1 MPVDSLTV
9 DGAVYPLWP
18 GNVISPSSP
27 IRGVR
32 LTGKLFVT
40 NKKAIRPDPT
50 GPDDSLDF
58 LRSNFGSFE
67 VATGLCNGFFLRSST
82 CQIREPRSADP
93 AVSLLIP
100 DSGSRKKSIPKRSL
114 LVLDNC
120 SKFSKFDF

>member
-67 VATGLCNGFFLRSST
+67 VATGLCNGFFCVRRLAKFENPGQLT
-82 CQIREPRSADP
+82 
-93 AVSLLIP
+93 LLF
-100 DSGSRKKSIPKRSL
+100 L
-114 LVLDNC
+114 C
-120 SKFSKFDF
+120 